1 MKHMILVLITWL
13 MHVPAAFAA
22 GTYDSSLLHD
32 TAIMVN
38 GMPVSGEAFLFAMAG
53 CRTACYDYFLQK
65 YGAYDSADFW
75 QHSFNG
81 EVPAQWLEQQTILRW
96 KEDICRLQAMQH
108 YGVLNGFDFTRFK
121 RQWKE
126 ENNRRQNGQLV
137 YGNTW
142 LDAFSFYSYLLSNAW
157 LETQRSIV
165 KQMPPD
171 TAVMQQIYEREKLR
185 AFQKTPTVSVRLYQ
199 QVAGGKE
206 LQVQDIVFEPAGRKA
221 DELQWGVVYTQSMQ
235 LYKPGA
241 RSAPFQNDAGQECTV
256 ECLVWQP
263 NGYLPAGDVQE
274 NIKQLYAAGILEK
287 QWQQLHAGCRI
298 RVNKDLCGKL
308 VAGGFRA
315 VL

>member
-1 MKHMILVLITWL
+1 MKRIICIITIWV
-13 MHVPAAFAA
+13 MNVPAANAA
-22 GTYDSSLLHD
+22 GTYDSSLLYA
-32 TAIMVN
+32 TAITVN
-38 GMPVSGEAFLFAMAG
+38 GMQVSGEAFLFAMAG

-108 YGVLNGFDFTRFK
+108 YGILSGFDFNRFK
-121 RQWKE
+121 RQWKQ
-126 ENNRRQNGQLV
+126 ENNRRQSGQLV

-165 KQMPPD
+165 RQIPPD
-171 TAVMQQIYEREKLR
+171 AALMQQIYEREKLH
-185 AFQKTPTVSVRLYQ
+185 AFQKTPTVKVRLHQ
-199 QVAGGKE
+199 QVAGGKQ
-206 LQVQDIVFEPAGRKA
+206 LQVQEIVFEPAGRKA
-221 DELQWGVVYTQSMQ
+221 DELQWGAVYTQSMQ
-235 LYKPGA
+235 LYKAGVC
-241 RSAPFQNDAGQECTV
+241 SAPFQNDAGQLCTV
-256 ECLVWQP
+256 ECLAWQH
-263 NGYLPAGDVQE
+263 NGYLPARDVQE

-298 RVNKDLCGKL
+298 QINRDLCRKL